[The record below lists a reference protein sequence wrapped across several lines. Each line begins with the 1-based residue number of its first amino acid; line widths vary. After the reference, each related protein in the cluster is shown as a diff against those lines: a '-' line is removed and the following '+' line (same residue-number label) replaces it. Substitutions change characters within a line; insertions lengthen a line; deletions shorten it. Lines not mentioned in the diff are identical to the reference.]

1 MCEVDNDKFAEI
13 VQAITDTYSS
23 YDGDLLEEIHI
34 GIGQE
39 QEEETGVFYIVD
51 VANGRQILHRAS
63 ESEIRTMF
71 NRLKEQI

>member
-23 YDGDLLEEIHI
+23 YEGDLLEEIHI
-34 GIGQE
+34 GIG